1 MNPGQYREFIGWTIL
16 SILLGCGLEGLVGV
30 VLLKS
35 DHIMRVL
42 YKQYREQ
49 GIKDPMESVRD
60 TDRRMLYDPFKWF
73 TCIMWALFG
82 AFFIVDGLIRI
93 IKY

>member
-1 MNPGQYREFIGWTIL
+1 MRPGRL
-16 SILLGCGLEGLVGV
+16 SRGGAP
-30 VLLKS
+30 
-35 DHIMRVL
+35 
-42 YKQYREQ
+42 EQ